1 MAVMQNIAKMQNS
14 ANARI
19 NAVGQRALLT
29 RQISQVM
36 TCSSF

>member
-29 RQISQVM
+29 GQLCQVVA
-36 TCSSF
+36 CSAF